1 MRDEILA
8 KILSTRGMVTRLAGA
23 CGIST
28 AAVSQWD
35 HVPEKWVE
43 AVAEASGTPARLIRA
58 GRATAER

>member
-1 MRDEILA
+1 MRDAILA
-8 KILSTRGMVTRLAGA
+8 KILSTRGMVTLLATK

-58 GRATAER
+58 GRLTAER